1 MQELKSI
8 LSEFA
13 DGWNRLPN
21 YSKRVAS
28 IVGAQTMLCVLSLL
42 YCIVGMYHQYYKG
55 LICLVAQ
62 VAITSM
68 TYVTL
73 TKSVNPVGI
82 LLVNCIVLFAFVH
95 VNTRKWAYLSN
106 DHDIINDYSY

>member
-1 MQELKSI
+1 
-8 LSEFA
+8 
-13 DGWNRLPN
+13 
-21 YSKRVAS
+21 
-28 IVGAQTMLCVLSLL
+28 
-42 YCIVGMYHQYYKG
+42 
-55 LICLVAQ
+55 
-62 VAITSM
+62 M

-73 TKSVNPVGI
+73 TKNANPVGI